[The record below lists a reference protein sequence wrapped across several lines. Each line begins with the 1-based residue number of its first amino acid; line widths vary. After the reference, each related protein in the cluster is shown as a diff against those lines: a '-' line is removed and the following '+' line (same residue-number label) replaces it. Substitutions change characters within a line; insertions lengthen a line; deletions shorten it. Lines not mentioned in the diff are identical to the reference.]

1 MMDEFTIAKK
11 LQAFKSV
18 KPNENWVALNKA
30 NILAKEF
37 EKTENRRAVASIQV
51 QSQIQSVFSFLGNYF
66 RNLRAARTYRFAP
79 IYSSL
84 AVVIIGCL
92 GLSFASRDAL
102 PGETLYTVRQT
113 QEKIQM
119 AFILSPEQKT
129 VAQLN
134 QASTR
139 LDELNAV
146 SQQTAVNPSKKQAV
160 LLETK
165 KAVAQATKEITNANL
180 SPEAQANLIGQIAVK
195 IQAVEKNTNAAIM
208 DKDEPSFESIYKF
221 LAENEIKELESN
233 IQNLT
238 LKQKDLLTQAKDF
251 FSVNKY
257 SDALDVL
264 CQIQPQKD
272 EQESNQEANQIRPGK
287 NDGNDGE
294 GKSEEEGNGEND
306 NPANPANPA
315 PASING
321 SAEEVNENETN

>member
-1 MMDEFTIAKK
+1 
-11 LQAFKSV
+11 
-18 KPNENWVALNKA
+18 
-30 NILAKEF
+30 
-37 EKTENRRAVASIQV
+37 
-51 QSQIQSVFSFLGNYF
+51 
-66 RNLRAARTYRFAP
+66 
-79 IYSSL
+79 
-84 AVVIIGCL
+84 
-92 GLSFASRDAL
+92 
-102 PGETLYTVRQT
+102 
-113 QEKIQM
+113 
-119 AFILSPEQKT
+119 
-129 VAQLN
+129 
-134 QASTR
+134 
-139 LDELNAV
+139 
-146 SQQTAVNPSKKQAV
+146 
-160 LLETK
+160 
-165 KAVAQATKEITNANL
+165 
-180 SPEAQANLIGQIAVK
+180 
-195 IQAVEKNTNAAIM
+195 M

-264 CQIQPQKD
+264 YQIQPQKD

-321 SAEEVNENETN
+321 SAEEVNENEQIRKRKRI